1 MPAKSKSQQRFF
13 GMVDAYKKGELK
25 NASKKIK
32 DAAKGMSKKEVKKF
46 ASTKTKGLP
55 EKVDENK
62 VTVNESQLKSLV
74 KEAVHN
80 MLCELD
86 WKTYANA
93 ARKRLAQYSN
103 NLNDVDKL
111 DKYLNLAIKANK
123 AFEDE
128 FVGDNQYDTL
138 GDKFKKKSS
147 PKFSSKIN
155 LSSKNIPYGA
165 VTGSNKSKDKIF
177 STDKGKYH
185 SSKGL
190 TKPGNFFRDK
200 QLARDFERANDEL
213 WDYAQGKYK
222 YKPGEGYVKE
232 AVSKAIKKVLKE
244 NLYNDEFYSEEDY
257 NGNTGEPGM
266 VKSYDIGTYYLS
278 QAEEDAKENG
288 YDDVADYLDY
298 WFNEIKQECPWYWQ
312 KIGSGYGYNGNTIFK
327 NGQVV
332 CKDIFDQIIIDEYP
346 LGGI

>member
-62 VTVNESQLKSLV
+62 VTVNESQLRSLV
-74 KEAVHN
+74 KEAVHD

-93 ARKRLAQYSN
+93 ARKRASQYSE
-103 NLNDVDKL
+103 DKT
-111 DKYLNLAIKANK
+111 N
-123 AFEDE
+123 
-128 FVGDNQYDTL
+128 
-138 GDKFKKKSS
+138 GDKFKQ
-147 PKFSSKIN
+147 
-155 LSSKNIPYGA
+155 
-165 VTGSNKSKDKIF
+165 
-177 STDKGKYH
+177 H
-185 SSKGL
+185 
-190 TKPGNFFRDK
+190 
-200 QLARDFERANDEL
+200 
-213 WDYAQGKYK
+213 
-222 YKPGEGYVKE
+222 GEGYVKE
-232 AVSKAIKKVLKE
+232 SVSKAIKKILKE

-288 YDDVADYLDY
+288 YDDVAEYLDY